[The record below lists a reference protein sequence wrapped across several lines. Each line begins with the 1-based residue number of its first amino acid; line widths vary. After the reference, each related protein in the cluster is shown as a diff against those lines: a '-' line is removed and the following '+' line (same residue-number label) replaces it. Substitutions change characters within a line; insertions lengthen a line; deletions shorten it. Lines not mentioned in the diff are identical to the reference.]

1 MGMFDAQL
9 VVQSVEDVAAVDS
22 WVPAAIHQ

>member
-9 VVQSVEDVAAVDS
+9 VVQSVEGFAAVDS